1 MRRLRSEITPMHS
14 ETPNIVPF
22 TSPSKISLLSPNQL
36 DRLKGGTLRILD
48 EVGVH
53 FPSRRALEIFADHG
67 ARVDKKRETVR
78 IPPDLVEKAMSKAPR
93 SFTLAG
99 REERFDLVLD
109 GTCSYICTDGCGVHV
124 IDLETRRQRPS
135 RKDDV
140 ARMARVCDALPLIS
154 FFWPL
159 VTSQD
164 HGRTA
169 PLHDCHAMLTNTVKH
184 VRGGTTVFP
193 QLARYLVEMATVVAG
208 TEENRRNR
216 PPINANICT
225 IAPLAQDGH
234 GIETALIY
242 AEAGIPTSFMAMTT
256 MMSTAP
262 ATPLGAIVI
271 GDAEVVSAMVLMQLA
286 YPGTPVFH
294 SLLVSLMDPR
304 TGAYISEVPFPVAMM
319 AVELAHAWNVPSL
332 GGGSLSGDA
341 LDIGWQ
347 SGMEAGLGSALIPFC
362 GGEIC
367 GYLGLLAGSM
377 VLYPEQIILDHE
389 ICQTAYDLLRGF
401 DFDEADMVLDV
412 IKQVGPRGHFLMEDH
427 TCQHMRDVRLSPLL
441 RQKNLDGTL
450 RDPREV
456 ALDEFKRI
464 DATHHPQPLP
474 KRVLN
479 ELDRI
484 VAAAD
489 REAERMAG

>member
-1 MRRLRSEITPMHS
+1 
-14 ETPNIVPF
+14 
-22 TSPSKISLLSPNQL
+22 
-36 DRLKGGTLRILD
+36 
-48 EVGVH
+48 
-53 FPSRRALEIFADHG
+53 
-67 ARVDKKRETVR
+67 
-78 IPPDLVEKAMSKAPR
+78 
-93 SFTLAG
+93 
-99 REERFDLVLD
+99 
-109 GTCSYICTDGCGVHV
+109 
-124 IDLETRRQRPS
+124 
-135 RKDDV
+135 
-140 ARMARVCDALPLIS
+140 LPLIS

-169 PLHDCHAMLTNTVKH
+169 PLHDCHAMLTNTLKH
-184 VRGGTTVFP
+184 VRGGTTVIP
-193 QLARYLVEMATVVAG
+193 QLAPYLVEMATVVAG
-208 TEENRRNR
+208 SDENRRRR

-225 IAPLAQDGH
+225 IAPLAQDSH

-262 ATPLGAIVI
+262 ATPLGAIVT

-286 YPGTPVFH
+286 YPGAPVFH

-304 TGAYISEVPFPVAMM
+304 SGAYISKVPFPMAMI
-319 AVELAHAWNVPSL
+319 AVQLAHAWNVPSL

-341 LDIGWQ
+341 VGIGWE
-347 SGMEAGLGSALIPFC
+347 SGMEAGLGSALIPLC

-389 ICQTAYDLLRGF
+389 ICQTAYDQLRGF

-427 TCQHMRDVRLSPLL
+427 TCQHIRDFRLSPILG
-441 RQKNLDGTL
+441 QKKADGTL

-464 DATHHPQPLP
+464 DATHHPEPLP
-474 KRVLN
+474 KHVLT

-484 VAAAD
+484 LTAAD